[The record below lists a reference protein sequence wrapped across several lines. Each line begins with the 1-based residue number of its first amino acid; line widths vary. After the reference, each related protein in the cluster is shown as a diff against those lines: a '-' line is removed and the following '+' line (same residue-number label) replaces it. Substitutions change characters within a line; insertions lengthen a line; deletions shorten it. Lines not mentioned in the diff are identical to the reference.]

1 MVKMSATRP
10 WLEESWALHAACRV
24 KTSETM
30 RLAIVKS
37 GSCVFMGAS

>member
-1 MVKMSATRP
+1 MSATRP

-24 KTSETM
+24 KTSENM

-37 GSCVFMGAS
+37 GSCVFMGTS